1 MTEGTFQTLHACP
14 ICGLQQTVDAVPSGA
29 RVHCARCDHL
39 LFQNMAGESNRRVF
53 SFSLTAL
60 LLLIPANL
68 YPILEV
74 TSFGNT
80 RSYTALSG
88 ARALWEGSMWPLA
101 IPVGLLSVVLPFC
114 LVIAL
119 VSLAMA
125 EGSGLP
131 AAPRR
136 LLRRT
141 AEFLSVWSIVDVYLL
156 AIFMTVVKLAQMT
169 DAAPAGGALLFF
181 GVVLS
186 LSLALRSLE
195 TEEAAGH
202 GVAPPAAESLNR
214 TLALSVAALILFVPA
229 NVFPT
234 LTLAIAGSSESDT
247 VFGGVVELWQSGM
260 WPLALLV
267 LCASILIPLFKI
279 AGMLFLVLTI
289 RMRGRRLQRTR
300 LYLTI
305 EKIGRLSMLD
315 VYVISLIVA
324 VVQMG
329 ALANAR
335 AEVGAL
341 AFASVVI
348 VTMMAAGSFDP
359 RLIWSAEQ
367 DAPPGDLTR

>member
-1 MTEGTFQTLHACP
+1 MTDGVSQTPHACP
-14 ICGLQQTVDAVPSGA
+14 VCGLQQTVGLVPGGA

-39 LFQNMAGESNRRVF
+39 LFQDMAGEANRRVF

-88 ARALWEGSMWPLA
+88 ARALWEGNMWPLA
-101 IPVGLLSVVLPFC
+101 LPVGLFSVVLPFC
-114 LVIAL
+114 LVITL
-119 VSLAMA
+119 LSLAMA
-125 EGSGLP
+125 EGSGLS

-136 LLRRT
+136 WLHRT

-186 LSLALRSLE
+186 LALALRSLE

-202 GVAPPAAESLNR
+202 GPAAPAAESLNR

-234 LTLAIAGSSESDT
+234 LTLAIAGSSASDT

-279 AGMLFLVLTI
+279 TGMLFLVLTI
-289 RMRGRRLQRTR
+289 RMRGWQLQRTR

-324 VVQMG
+324 VIQMG

-367 DAPPGDLTR
+367 DAPSGDLTR